1 MKKNYKISIHFN
13 FKADELPR
21 AYAVDARDS
30 TQRKRKDERKKGMR
44 KNQFRAFAGVAA
56 LSLCLG
62 LGMAAMPANV
72 KAAEIQWNEETISA
86 VSLAPGNDETELNFG
101 WYSTGTDDA
110 RVRFGTSE
118 NLTDEDI
125 VVGGYLKNIEDQG
138 YVLQVGKGEDIAG
151 TQNDT
156 INADYYANKV
166 TVTGLKEN
174 TTYYYQVMKDGKW
187 SDTQTY
193 QTKSFSDFSFLYV
206 GDPQIGASGDPVS
219 DAASWENVLNQ
230 ATANHDVSF
239 MVSAGDQINNT
250 DGDSEG
256 EYAGYLGATALRSL
270 PVATTIGNHD
280 SKNPNYSYHFNYPN
294 SQFGA
299 ARAYNQGKTDAGT
312 DYYYSYGN
320 VLFIVLDT
328 NNYNCATHENVI
340 RKAIESNPDA
350 KWRVVTFH
358 QDIYGAAQNH
368 SDSDGMVL
376 RTQLTPIFDK
386 YNIDVVLQGHDHT
399 YSRTYQLTS
408 DGKEHVKYSNDGKI
422 EGTVKYDKN
431 DFTYQKES
439 ASCYEVKSN
448 VVGGTIENPE
458 GTVYYEAN
466 SATGSK
472 YYDMYNPV
480 QNYIAEKSQ
489 TYTPTYSVINVTE
502 DTFSVATYDYTT
514 NAPVDGSSTYTIKKT
529 EKQEELPPADD
540 DKQNITNITNN
551 NYTINVNK
559 NDDQSAQT
567 PAAATTALKK
577 IKGVKVANKAGN
589 KVKVQWNT
597 VDAADGY
604 QIQYSYK
611 KGFKKQ
617 VKTVNVNKASKSSKV
632 IKKMKV
638 GKKVY
643 VKVRAFQNVNGQ
655 KVYGNF
661 SKVKNVTVR

>member
-1 MKKNYKISIHFN
+1 
-13 FKADELPR
+13 
-21 AYAVDARDS
+21 
-30 TQRKRKDERKKGMR
+30 MR

-72 KAAEIQWNEETISA
+72 KAAEAWDYTTISTDRTFVA
-86 VSLAPGNDETELNFG
+86 LAPGENETELNFA
-101 WYSTGTDDA
+101 WYSKSGDDA
-110 RVRFGTSE
+110 KVRFGTTNDIE
-118 NLTDEDI
+118 ALDEFSGTSQDI
-125 VVGGYLKNIEDQG
+125 EGTKNDD
-138 YVLQVGKGEDIAG
+138 V
-151 TQNDT
+151 
-156 INADYYANKV
+156 NANYFSNKV

-174 TTYYYQVMKDGKW
+174 TTYYYSVMKDGEW
-187 SDTQTY
+187 TQPEKY
-193 QTKSFSDFSFLYV
+193 ETKSFSDFSFLYV
-206 GDPQIGASGDPVS
+206 GDPQIGASGTRRN
-219 DAASWENVLNQ
+219 DAANWEVVLNQ
-230 ATANHDVSF
+230 ATKNHDVSF
-239 MVSAGDQINNT
+239 MVSAGDQINDTN
-250 DGDSEG
+250 GDSEE
-256 EYAGYLGATALRSL
+256 EYSGYLGATALRSL

-294 SQFGA
+294 SQYGA
-299 ARAYNQGKTDAGT
+299 PLGYNQGVSTAGT
-312 DYYYSYGN
+312 DYYYTYGN

-340 RKAIESNPDA
+340 RKAIKENSDA

-358 QDIYGAAQNH
+358 QDIYGAAQSH

-376 RTQLTPIFDK
+376 RTQLTPIMDK
-386 YNIDVVLQGHDHT
+386 YDIDVVLQGHDHT
-399 YSRTYQLTS
+399 YSRTYQLTG
-408 DGKEHVKYSNDGKI
+408 DGKEHTAFGNG
-422 EGTVKYDKN
+422 YDSDSEEFQSEN
-431 DFTYQKES
+431 I
-439 ASCYEVKSN
+439 CYDLKSD
-448 VVGGTIENPE
+448 VVGGTVTNPE

-472 YYDMYNPV
+472 YYDMFNPV
-480 QNYIAEKSQ
+480 QDYIAEKSQ
-489 TYTPTYSVINVTE
+489 SYTPTYSVISVTD
-502 DTFSVATYDYTT
+502 DTFSVTTY
-514 NAPVDGSSTYTIKKT
+514 NAGKLEAGQGTEDGGQLAESTTYTIKKT
-529 EKQEELPPADD
+529 EEPAELPPADD
-540 DKQNITNITNN
+540 DKQNITNVTNN
-551 NYTINVNK
+551 NYNITVNK
-559 NDDQSAQT
+559 NDDQTTQSVQT

-577 IKGVKVANKAGN
+577 VKGVKVANKAGN

-661 SKVKNVTVR
+661 SKVKNLTVR

>member
-1 MKKNYKISIHFN
+1 
-13 FKADELPR
+13 
-21 AYAVDARDS
+21 
-30 TQRKRKDERKKGMR
+30 MR

-72 KAAEIQWNEETISA
+72 KAGEAWDYTTISTDRTFVA
-86 VSLAPGNDETELNFG
+86 LAPGENETELNFA
-101 WYSTGTDDA
+101 WYSKSGDDA
-110 RVRFGTSE
+110 KVRFGTTNDIE
-118 NLTDEDI
+118 ALDEFSGTSQDI
-125 VVGGYLKNIEDQG
+125 EGTKNDD
-138 YVLQVGKGEDIAG
+138 V
-151 TQNDT
+151 
-156 INADYYANKV
+156 NANYFSNKV

-174 TTYYYQVMKDGKW
+174 TTYYYSVMKDGEW
-187 SDTQTY
+187 TQPEKY
-193 QTKSFSDFSFLYV
+193 ETKSFSDFSFLYV
-206 GDPQIGASGDPVS
+206 GDPQIGASGTRRN
-219 DAASWENVLNQ
+219 DAANWEVVLNQ
-230 ATANHDVSF
+230 ATKNHDVSF
-239 MVSAGDQINNT
+239 MVSAGDQINDTN
-250 DGDSEG
+250 GDSEE
-256 EYAGYLGATALRSL
+256 EYSGYLGATALRSL

-294 SQFGA
+294 SQYGA
-299 ARAYNQGKTDAGT
+299 PLGYNQGVSTAGT
-312 DYYYSYGN
+312 DYYYTYGN

-340 RKAIESNPDA
+340 RKAIKENSDA

-358 QDIYGAAQNH
+358 QDIYGAAQSH

-376 RTQLTPIFDK
+376 RTQLTPIMDK
-386 YNIDVVLQGHDHT
+386 YDIDVVLQGHDHT
-399 YSRTYQLTS
+399 YSRTYQLTG
-408 DGKEHVKYSNDGKI
+408 DGKEHTAFGNG
-422 EGTVKYDKN
+422 YDSDSEEFQSEN
-431 DFTYQKES
+431 I
-439 ASCYEVKSN
+439 CYDLKSD
-448 VVGGTIENPE
+448 VVGGTVTNPE

-472 YYDMYNPV
+472 YYDMFNPV
-480 QNYIAEKSQ
+480 QDYIAEKSQ
-489 TYTPTYSVINVTE
+489 SYTPTYSVISVTD
-502 DTFSVATYDYTT
+502 DTFSVTTY
-514 NAPVDGSSTYTIKKT
+514 NAGKLEAGQGTEDGGQLAESTTYTIKKT
-529 EKQEELPPADD
+529 EEPAELPPADD
-540 DKQNITNITNN
+540 DKQNITNVTNN
-551 NYTINVNK
+551 NYNITVNK
-559 NDDQSAQT
+559 NDDQTTQSAQT

-577 IKGVKVANKAGN
+577 VKGVKVANKAGN

-643 VKVRAFQNVNGQ
+643 VKVRAYQNVNGQ

-661 SKVKNVTVR
+661 SKVKKLTVR

>member
-1 MKKNYKISIHFN
+1 
-13 FKADELPR
+13 
-21 AYAVDARDS
+21 
-30 TQRKRKDERKKGMR
+30 MR

-72 KAAEIQWNEETISA
+72 KAAEAWDYTTISTDRTFVA
-86 VSLAPGNDETELNFG
+86 LAPGENETELNFA
-101 WYSTGTDDA
+101 WYSKSGDDA
-110 RVRFGTSE
+110 KVRFGTTNDIE
-118 NLTDEDI
+118 ALDEFSGTSQDI
-125 VVGGYLKNIEDQG
+125 EGTKNDD
-138 YVLQVGKGEDIAG
+138 V
-151 TQNDT
+151 
-156 INADYYANKV
+156 NANYFSNKV

-174 TTYYYQVMKDGKW
+174 TTYYYSVMKDGEW
-187 SDTQTY
+187 TQPEKY
-193 QTKSFSDFSFLYV
+193 ETKSFSDFSFLYV
-206 GDPQIGASGDPVS
+206 GDPQIGASGTRRN
-219 DAASWENVLNQ
+219 DAANWEVVLNQ
-230 ATANHDVSF
+230 ATKNHDVSF
-239 MVSAGDQINNT
+239 MVSAGDQINDTN
-250 DGDSEG
+250 GDSEE
-256 EYAGYLGATALRSL
+256 EYSGYLGATALRSL

-294 SQFGA
+294 SQYGA
-299 ARAYNQGKTDAGT
+299 PLGYNQGVSTAGT
-312 DYYYSYGN
+312 DYYYTYGN

-340 RKAIESNPDA
+340 RKAIKENSDA

-358 QDIYGAAQNH
+358 QDIYGAAQSH

-376 RTQLTPIFDK
+376 RTQLTPIMDK
-386 YNIDVVLQGHDHT
+386 YDIDVVLQGHDHT
-399 YSRTYQLTS
+399 YSRTYQLTG
-408 DGKEHVKYSNDGKI
+408 DGKEHTAFGNG
-422 EGTVKYDKN
+422 YDSDSEEFQSEN
-431 DFTYQKES
+431 I
-439 ASCYEVKSN
+439 CYDLKSD
-448 VVGGTIENPE
+448 VVGGTVTNPE

-472 YYDMYNPV
+472 YYDMFNPV
-480 QNYIAEKSQ
+480 QDYIAEKSQ
-489 TYTPTYSVINVTE
+489 SYTPTYSVISVTD
-502 DTFSVATYDYTT
+502 DTFSVTTY
-514 NAPVDGSSTYTIKKT
+514 NAGKLEAGQGTEDGGQLAESTTYTIKKT
-529 EKQEELPPADD
+529 EEPAELPPADD
-540 DKQNITNITNN
+540 DKQNITNVTNN
-551 NYTINVNK
+551 NYNITVNK
-559 NDDQSAQT
+559 NDDQTTQSAQT

-577 IKGVKVANKAGN
+577 VKGVKVANKAGN

-661 SKVKNVTVR
+661 SKVKNLTVR

>member
-1 MKKNYKISIHFN
+1 
-13 FKADELPR
+13 
-21 AYAVDARDS
+21 
-30 TQRKRKDERKKGMR
+30 MR

-72 KAAEIQWNEETISA
+72 KAGAIQWNEETISA
-86 VSLAPGNDETELNFG
+86 VSLAPGANETELNFA
-101 WYSTGTDDA
+101 WYSMSADDA
-110 RVRFGTSE
+110 KVRFGTST
-118 NLTDEDI
+118 NLTVADEVAGSSEDI
-125 VVGGYLKNIEDQG
+125 EGTKN
-138 YVLQVGKGEDIAG
+138 
-151 TQNDT
+151 TT
-156 INADYYANKV
+156 INDDYYSNKV

-174 TTYYYQVMKDGKW
+174 TTYYYQVMKNGDW
-187 SDTQTY
+187 TEPEIY

-206 GDPQIGASGDPVS
+206 GDPQIGASGNAES

-250 DGDSEG
+250 GGDSEG

-280 SKNPNYSYHFNYPN
+280 AENPNYSYHFNYPN
-294 SQFGA
+294 
-299 ARAYNQGKTDAGT
+299 NQEGELERYTTGRKAAGT
-312 DYYYSYGN
+312 DYYYTYGN

-328 NNYNCATHENVI
+328 NNYNCATHENVV
-340 RKAIESNPDA
+340 RKAIAENPDA

-368 SDSDGMVL
+368 SASDGIVL

-386 YNIDVVLQGHDHT
+386 YDIDVVLQGHDHT
-399 YSRTYQLTS
+399 YSRTYQLTG
-408 DGKEHVKYSNDGKI
+408 DGKNHKEFGNGYTVNDEFTK
-422 EGTVKYDKN
+422 ENLCYDI
-431 DFTYQKES
+431 
-439 ASCYEVKSN
+439 KSD
-448 VVGGTIENPE
+448 VVGGTVTNPE

-472 YYDMYNPV
+472 YYDLFNPV
-480 QNYIAEKSQ
+480 QDYIAEKSQ
-489 TYTPTYSVINVTE
+489 SYTPTYSVINVTE
-502 DTFSVATYDYTT
+502 DTFSVTTYDST
-514 NAPVDGSSTYTIKKT
+514 DGLDLAGTSTYTIKKT
-529 EKQEELPPADD
+529 EEPAELPPAND

-551 NYTINVNK
+551 NYNITVNK
-559 NDDQSAQT
+559 SDDQNAQAGQSAQT

-577 IKGVKVANKAGN
+577 VKGVKVANKAGN